1 MTYVQNNGEK
11 KIDWRVGPHES
22 PVDRNQA
29 GVNSSRSNIREGQL
43 IQNPSIARCEALLYR
58 LDASLFQITKADA
71 QHQGNGP
78 TSEKPTR

>member
-29 GVNSSRSNIREGQL
+29 GVNSSRSNIREGQP
-43 IQNPSIARCEALLYR
+43 QALGTAKHIGGRIRIPPENSY
-58 LDASLFQITKADA
+58 SLRFNDLQLMYNLGI
-71 QHQGNGP
+71 
-78 TSEKPTR
+78 